1 MLTVVKTLVDTLC
14 SCTSVLLM
22 YLTALHTVMHSV
34 IVTGSCSGDTRL
46 LDFDPNK
53 LFSLQAFLS
62 RCLCVWSPGAHPEV
76 QTAQWETTTAS
87 EVSRQPDQL
96 LHQHPAALLP
106 QRRPRW
112 GTQQSESRLLESRTR
127 LDAVP
132 LTSGR
137 FNLLTNC
144 SQTLKWNSES
154 EMSETINKRSNN
166 SSSPS
171 AFFASEMFWNR
182 LSVWDW
188 CDIV

>member
-14 SCTSVLLM
+14 SCMSVLLM
-22 YLTALHTVMHSV
+22 YLTALHTVTYTV

-62 RCLCVWSPGAHPEV
+62 RCLCVWSLGAHPEL

-132 LTSGR
+132 LT

-144 SQTLKWNSES
+144 SQTLKSNSES

-166 SSSPS
+166 SSSSSPS